1 MCLCVLILPSEKNPD
16 LFIVGNRDEDINRP
30 TAPLSR
36 LENGIYCGVDL
47 VRGGTWLGAK
57 PNSDNSSIRF
67 AFLTNFREVSLGSS
81 EGPSRGLLPMTWLS
95 SEMNP
100 EEFLVS
106 QDFSNYSGMNL
117 VIGISYVGKEPLI
130 YATSN
135 RGVLLNDGRFES
147 LEYGPRGATYSV
159 RFRSEHPSNNEPF
172 VVALCNGSL
181 GEDWVKVTR
190 CEERAKTLND
200 YSDEALLNLMQDATP
215 SSQPLPKTGF
225 GDEIEQLLSPMFIQP
240 VQLLE
245 KPYGTRTTTLIRVTP
260 TGALYCIERN
270 HFDGHDICVPEVPEV
285 SSENASVS

>member
-67 AFLTNFREVSLGSS
+67 AYLTNFTEPKSDHHSGTQ
-81 EGPSRGLLPMTWLS
+81 SRGLLPMTWLS
-95 SEMNP
+95 SEMDP

-147 LEYGPRGATYSV
+147 LEYGPKGATYSV

-215 SSQPLPKTGF
+215 TEHVYENEE
-225 GDEIEQLLSPMFIQP
+225 DEVEDDQFSPIFIVP
-240 VQLLE
+240 SEFNGRVF
-245 KPYGTRTTTLIRVTP
+245 GTRTTTIVCVTP
-260 TGALYCIERN
+260 DGELVCYEKN
-270 HFDGHDICVPEVPEV
+270 HIQGV
-285 SSENASVS
+285 STVLSHTVLSH